1 MQNQNVRKVNFKF
14 RRKYN
19 DFIKPS
25 EELKET
31 SSGSIKDFIDGSIL
45 TKSAV
50 TQQLPYVAVLVILG
64 LIYIHNRYS
73 SEKTYREMISLE
85 KELKDLRFEAITTAS
100 DLMYM
105 SKQSE
110 VVKRV
115 NKEGLGLI
123 ESTEPPIKIYVEK

>member
-1 MQNQNVRKVNFKF
+1 MFKF
-14 RRKYN
+14 GKKYN

-31 SSGSIKDFIDGSIL
+31 PSGSIKDFIDGSIL
-45 TKSAV
+45 TKTAV
-50 TQQLPYVAVLVILG
+50 VQQLPFVLFLVGLG
-64 LIYIHNRYS
+64 IFYISNRYH
-73 SEKTYREMISLE
+73 SERVYRDMVTLQ
-85 KELKDLRFEAITTAS
+85 KELKDLRFESITTAS

-115 NKEGLGLI
+115 KKDGLDLI
-123 ESTEPPIKIYVEK
+123 ESTEPPVKIYIDE

>member
-1 MQNQNVRKVNFKF
+1 MFKF
-14 RRKYN
+14 RKKYN

-45 TKSAV
+45 TKTEV
-50 TQQLPYVAVLVILG
+50 VQQLPFIIFLVVLGIF
-64 LIYIHNRYS
+64 YISNRYR
-73 SEKTYREMISLE
+73 SERVYRDMVSLE
-85 KELKDLRFEAITTAS
+85 KELKELRFESITTAS

-115 NKEGLGLI
+115 KKEGLELI
-123 ESTEPPIKIYVEK
+123 EATEPPIKIYLEK

>member
-1 MQNQNVRKVNFKF
+1 MFKF
-14 RRKYN
+14 RKKYN

-50 TQQLPYVAVLVILG
+50 VQQLPFVLFLVGIG
-64 LIYIHNRYS
+64 IFYISNRYG
-73 SEKTYREMISLE
+73 SERVYRDMISLE
-85 KELKDLRFEAITTAS
+85 KELKDLRFEAITTTS

-115 NKEGLGLI
+115 KREGLDLI
-123 ESTEPPIKIYVEK
+123 ESTEPPIKIYLEK

>member
-1 MQNQNVRKVNFKF
+1 MFKF
-14 RRKYN
+14 RKKYN

-45 TKSAV
+45 TKTEV
-50 TQQLPYVAVLVILG
+50 VQQLPFIIFLVVLGIF
-64 LIYIHNRYS
+64 YISNRYR
-73 SEKTYREMISLE
+73 SERVYRDMVGLE
-85 KELKDLRFEAITTAS
+85 KELKELRFESITTAS

-115 NKEGLGLI
+115 KKEGLGLI
-123 ESTEPPIKIYVEK
+123 ESTEPPIKIYLEK

>member
-1 MQNQNVRKVNFKF
+1 MFKF
-14 RRKYN
+14 RKKYN

-31 SSGSIKDFIDGSIL
+31 SSGSVKDFIDGSIL
-45 TKSAV
+45 TKTEV
-50 TQQLPYVAVLVILG
+50 VQQLPFIIFLVVLGIF
-64 LIYIHNRYS
+64 YISNRYR
-73 SEKTYREMISLE
+73 SERVYRDMVGLE
-85 KELKDLRFEAITTAS
+85 QELKELRFESITTAS

-115 NKEGLGLI
+115 ENEGLELI
-123 ESTEPPIKIYVEK
+123 EATEPPIKIYLEK

>member
-1 MQNQNVRKVNFKF
+1 MFKF
-14 RRKYN
+14 RKKYN

-45 TKSAV
+45 TKTEV
-50 TQQLPYVAVLVILG
+50 VQQLPFIIFLVVLGIF
-64 LIYIHNRYS
+64 YISNRYR
-73 SEKTYREMISLE
+73 SERVYRDMVSLE
-85 KELKDLRFEAITTAS
+85 KELKELRFESITTAS

-110 VVKRV
+110 VLKRV
-115 NKEGLGLI
+115 RNEGLELV
-123 ESTEPPIKIYVEK
+123 EATEPPIKIYLEK

>member
-1 MQNQNVRKVNFKF
+1 MFKF
-14 RRKYN
+14 RKKYN

-31 SSGSIKDFIDGSIL
+31 SSGSVKDFIDGSIL
-45 TKSAV
+45 TKTEV
-50 TQQLPYVAVLVILG
+50 VQQLPFIIFLVVLGIF
-64 LIYIHNRYS
+64 YISNRYR
-73 SEKTYREMISLE
+73 SERVYRDMVGLE
-85 KELKDLRFEAITTAS
+85 KELKELRFESITTAS

-115 NKEGLGLI
+115 KSEGLELI
-123 ESTEPPIKIYVEK
+123 EATEPPIKIYLKK

>member
-1 MQNQNVRKVNFKF
+1 MIRFRK
-14 RRKYN
+14 KYN

-31 SSGSIKDFIDGSIL
+31 SSGSVKDFIDGSIL
-45 TKSAV
+45 TKKAV
-50 TQQLPYVAVLVILG
+50 VQQLPFVIFLVALG
-64 LIYIHNRYS
+64 IFYISNRYN
-73 SEKTYREMISLE
+73 SERVYRDMVSLE

-100 DLMYM
+100 DLMSM

-115 NKEGLGLI
+115 KKEGLELI
-123 ESTEPPIKIYVEK
+123 ESTEPPIKIYVDK

>member
-1 MQNQNVRKVNFKF
+1 MFKF

-45 TKSAV
+45 TKTEV
-50 TQQLPYVAVLVILG
+50 VQQLPFIIFLVVLGIF
-64 LIYIHNRYS
+64 YISNRYR
-73 SEKTYREMISLE
+73 SERVYRDMVSLE
-85 KELKDLRFEAITTAS
+85 KELKELRFEAITTAS

-115 NKEGLGLI
+115 KKEGLKLI
-123 ESTEPPIKIYVEK
+123 EATEPPIKIYLEK

>member
-1 MQNQNVRKVNFKF
+1 MFKF
-14 RRKYN
+14 RKKYN

-31 SSGSIKDFIDGSIL
+31 SSGSVKDFIDGSIL
-45 TKSAV
+45 TKTAV
-50 TQQLPYVAVLVILG
+50 VQQLPFVLFLVALG
-64 LIYIHNRYS
+64 IFYISNRYR
-73 SEKTYREMISLE
+73 SERVYRDMVGLE
-85 KELKDLRFEAITTAS
+85 KELKDMRFEAITTAS

-115 NKEGLGLI
+115 KNEGLELI
-123 ESTEPPIKIYVEK
+123 ESTEPPIKIYLEK

>member
-1 MQNQNVRKVNFKF
+1 MFKF
-14 RRKYN
+14 RKKYN

-31 SSGSIKDFIDGSIL
+31 SSGSVKDFIDGSIL
-45 TKSAV
+45 SKSAV
-50 TQQLPYVAVLVILG
+50 VQQLPFILFIVVLGIF
-64 LIYIHNRYS
+64 YISNRYR
-73 SEKTYREMISLE
+73 SERVYRDMVSLE

-115 NKEGLGLI
+115 KREGLDLV
-123 ESTEPPIKIYVEK
+123 ESREPPIKIYLEK

>member
-1 MQNQNVRKVNFKF
+1 MFKF
-14 RRKYN
+14 RKKYN

-50 TQQLPYVAVLVILG
+50 VQQLPFVLFLVALG
-64 LIYIHNRYS
+64 IFYISNRYR
-73 SEKTYREMISLE
+73 SERVYRDMVSLE
-85 KELKDLRFEAITTAS
+85 KELKDLRFEAITTTS

-115 NKEGLGLI
+115 KREGLDLI
-123 ESTEPPIKIYVEK
+123 ESTEPPIKIYLEK

>member
-1 MQNQNVRKVNFKF
+1 MFRFRK
-14 RRKYN
+14 KYN

-50 TQQLPYVAVLVILG
+50 VQQLPFVLFLVALG
-64 LIYIHNRYS
+64 IFYISNRYR
-73 SEKTYREMISLE
+73 SERVYRDMVSLE
-85 KELKDLRFEAITTAS
+85 KELKDLRFEAITTTS

-115 NKEGLGLI
+115 KREGLDLI
-123 ESTEPPIKIYVEK
+123 ESTEPPIKIYLEK

>member
-1 MQNQNVRKVNFKF
+1 MFRFKK
-14 RRKYN
+14 KYN

-25 EELKET
+25 EERKET

-50 TQQLPYVAVLVILG
+50 VQQLPFVLFLVGIG
-64 LIYIHNRYS
+64 IFYISNRYQ
-73 SEKTYREMISLE
+73 SERVYRDMVSLQ
-85 KELKDLRFEAITTAS
+85 KELKELRFESITTAS

-110 VVKRV
+110 VVKKV
-115 NKEGLGLI
+115 NKDGLGLI
-123 ESTEPPIKIYVEK
+123 ESTEPPIKIYLED

>member
-1 MQNQNVRKVNFKF
+1 MFKF
-14 RRKYN
+14 RKKYN

-31 SSGSIKDFIDGSIL
+31 TSGSVKDFIDGSIL
-45 TKSAV
+45 SKSAV
-50 TQQLPYVAVLVILG
+50 VQQLPFILFLVSLG
-64 LIYIHNRYS
+64 IFYISNRYK
-73 SEKTYREMISLE
+73 SERVYRDMVSLE
-85 KELKDLRFEAITTAS
+85 KELKDLRFESITTAS

-115 NKEGLGLI
+115 KNEGLNLI
-123 ESTEPPIKIYVEK
+123 ESTEPPIKIYLEK

>member
-1 MQNQNVRKVNFKF
+1 MFKF
-14 RRKYN
+14 RKKYN

-31 SSGSIKDFIDGSIL
+31 SSGSVKDFIDGSIL
-45 TKSAV
+45 TKTEV
-50 TQQLPYVAVLVILG
+50 VQQLPFIIFLVVLGIF
-64 LIYIHNRYS
+64 YISNRYR
-73 SEKTYREMISLE
+73 SERVYRDMVGLE
-85 KELKDLRFEAITTAS
+85 QELKELRFESITTAS

-115 NKEGLGLI
+115 ENEGLDLI
-123 ESTEPPIKIYVEK
+123 EATEPPIKIYLEK

>member
-1 MQNQNVRKVNFKF
+1 MFKF
-14 RRKYN
+14 RKKYN

-31 SSGSIKDFIDGSIL
+31 PSGSIKDFIDGSIL
-45 TKSAV
+45 SKTAV
-50 TQQLPYVAVLVILG
+50 VQQLPFILFLVALG
-64 LIYIHNRYS
+64 IFYISNRYH
-73 SEKTYREMISLE
+73 SERVYREMISLE
-85 KELKDLRFEAITTAS
+85 KELKELRFESITTAS

-115 NKEGLGLI
+115 KREGLI
-123 ESTEPPIKIYVEK
+123 

>member
-1 MQNQNVRKVNFKF
+1 MFKF
-14 RRKYN
+14 RKKYN

-45 TKSAV
+45 TKTEV
-50 TQQLPYVAVLVILG
+50 VQQLPFIIFLVVLGIF
-64 LIYIHNRYS
+64 YISNRYR
-73 SEKTYREMISLE
+73 SERVYRDMVGLE
-85 KELKDLRFEAITTAS
+85 KELKELRFESITTAS

-115 NKEGLGLI
+115 KKEGLELI
-123 ESTEPPIKIYVEK
+123 EATEPPIKIYLEK

>member
-1 MQNQNVRKVNFKF
+1 MFKF
-14 RRKYN
+14 RKKYN

-45 TKSAV
+45 TKTEV
-50 TQQLPYVAVLVILG
+50 VQQLPFIIFLVVLGIF
-64 LIYIHNRYS
+64 YISNRYR
-73 SEKTYREMISLE
+73 SERVYRDMISLE
-85 KELKDLRFEAITTAS
+85 KELTELRFESITTAS

-115 NKEGLGLI
+115 KSEGLDLI
-123 ESTEPPIKIYVEK
+123 ESTEPPIKIYLEK